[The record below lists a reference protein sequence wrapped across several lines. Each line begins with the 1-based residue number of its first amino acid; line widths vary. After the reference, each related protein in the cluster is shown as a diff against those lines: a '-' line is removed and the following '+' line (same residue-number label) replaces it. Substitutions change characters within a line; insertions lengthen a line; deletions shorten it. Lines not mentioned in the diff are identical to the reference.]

1 MIKNRKGYLLAESLI
16 VITVVATVITV
27 VYAVI
32 MNYYIKQDNEVT
44 KYNTPQGLHNA
55 REIEKLCSVRE
66 NYFVSEMD
74 EDNKTYLDIT
84 KFDFYIN
91 KNLDIYKIYFSK
103 SDISNLIKDRNI
115 PIRIKRFLRD
125 YNNEENKER
134 CQYKYLVI
142 YNDNSY
148 SMIGTMCDK

>member
-103 SDISNLIKDRNI
+103 SDISNLIET
-115 PIRIKRFLRD
+115 F
-125 YNNEENKER
+125 
-134 CQYKYLVI
+134 Q
-142 YNDNSY
+142 
-148 SMIGTMCDK
+148 